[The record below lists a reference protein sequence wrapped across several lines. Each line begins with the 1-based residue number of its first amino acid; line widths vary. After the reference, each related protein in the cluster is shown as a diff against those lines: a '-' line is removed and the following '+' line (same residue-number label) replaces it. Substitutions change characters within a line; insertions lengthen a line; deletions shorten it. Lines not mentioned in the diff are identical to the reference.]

1 MTIMVLYFINYKNIV
16 DLIYAQIFLT
26 RLKLLM
32 LVWLIKEEH

>member
-1 MTIMVLYFINYKNIV
+1 MTKMVLYFIKNIV

>member
-1 MTIMVLYFINYKNIV
+1 MTIMVLYFIKNIV